1 MKGERYRILLG
12 RRREERELRL
22 RWGRLVASG
31 LVPVADRPLELPAER
46 VDLATGGLFDRRRKT
61 RIR

>member
-31 LVPVADRPLELPAER
+31 LVPVQDRPLELPPER
-46 VDLATGGLFDRRRKT
+46 VDLATGGLFDRRR
-61 RIR
+61 RNR